1 MEKVEKFLMKN
12 KFTSFFLNA
21 DNYACIYITICILW
35 FFPLLGQ
42 IINPLSKVCFV
53 WGAGL
58 VAWEFFTKRRMFKSI
73 YWALPLCIIAA
84 YVISILLNI
93 RYNLY
98 MGVKHFVYLCISLLV
113 LYGQDRKK
121 SFEDIKKQL
130 YRINKIILIIV
141 FISSLVSIIMFMF
154 RISFSFKSGD
164 MTFRQG
170 FLENRLFGV
179 YTSPNTGA
187 LFSVISLSAML
198 MNSII
203 KHGKIK
209 FNGFYIVNLIVQIVY
224 FSLTLSNG
232 GFLTLVAFAILFAVV
247 YFFPKMQLKKGTVS
261 AVLLSIVFAVVMIA
275 GVRGV
280 MYGTRYVMSYVPSVV
295 DKAID
300 RNASVE
306 ADKEKEEQKIQFE
319 RIESGDDVSNGRITI
334 WTGSLKLLLQHPLFG
349 YADMWVEEEDTVRF
363 DRSVLDENELVWL
376 YKPNG
381 NLHNAY
387 IHIAAYSGIVGFAL
401 VLIFALL
408 LVKKIGFA
416 LLRGR
421 KDTQF
426 YSLLAVLFVTLGT
439 IAANGMV
446 EAHIL
451 YTRQD
456 PYGAIFWLYTGLAA
470 LLAELYTYSKDY
482 AKEGAPNTEKFAFAV
497 DTPLQTLNCVNFVLN
512 DTKGSKGKADLY
524 MYHQFKGS
532 DELSA
537 RLKESGVFNNVYD
550 IDVYKKYPSVL
561 NKFVTIFRLFLPANA
576 IRSAARQKIPM
587 SKKSYAYI
595 GVSFPTSFTTGLHM
609 AYPRAQVLLIED
621 GIGSYFGN
629 IVDDYA
635 TGIFKWID
643 KFFFG
648 NTLSIQPTEIYLSNP
663 QLSKNRIDSKV
674 CRLDMVKP
682 ENLSVIEKIFDYKH
696 NQIYKEHKAVYLT
709 QPLDEKDGFVK
720 ENEKKIEDLLVRS
733 FSTEVVARIHPR
745 HNAAAFDNMCPDTF
759 RNLWELEC
767 VKQIG
772 DEHILI
778 GAFSTAQFMPKLL
791 KNVEPT
797 IICTYPILFNNL
809 DDAFWQGTKKFID
822 DFKALY
828 SNPQKIYTPESL
840 EALQKLLNDLGDANE
855 M

>member
-1 MEKVEKFLMKN
+1 MLFKFGFKKLQP
-12 KFTSFFLNA
+12 
-21 DNYACIYITICILW
+21 ILK
-35 FFPLLGQ
+35 Q
-42 IINPLSKVCFV
+42 IIIIALAVVVGFVAYKAPVVITDSYNKVVIAIEERRDSDGEKDEDEMSRVVYRAYDLSSDPLNQRAEIWQNGIDVFKAKPITGVTFFNIKSFLRSEMPSAYIIQKGNTFSHFHNEILNVLASQ
-53 WGAGL
+53 GILGL
-58 VAWEFFTKRRMFKSI
+58 VT
-73 YWALPLCIIAA
+73 L
-84 YVISILLNI
+84 
-93 RYNLY
+93 
-98 MGVKHFVYLCISLLV
+98 
-113 LYGQDRKK
+113 
-121 SFEDIKKQL
+121 
-130 YRINKIILIIV
+130 
-141 FISSLVSIIMFMF
+141 
-154 RISFSFKSGD
+154 
-164 MTFRQG
+164 
-170 FLENRLFGV
+170 
-179 YTSPNTGA
+179 GA
-187 LFSVISLSAML
+187 F
-198 MNSII
+198 
-203 KHGKIK
+203 
-209 FNGFYIVNLIVQIVY
+209 
-224 FSLTLSNG
+224 
-232 GFLTLVAFAILFAVV
+232 
-247 YFFPKMQLKKGTVS
+247 
-261 AVLLSIVFAVVMIA
+261 AVLL
-275 GVRGV
+275 
-280 MYGTRYVMSYVPSVV
+280 
-295 DKAID
+295 AI
-300 RNASVE
+300 
-306 ADKEKEEQKIQFE
+306 
-319 RIESGDDVSNGRITI
+319 
-334 WTGSLKLLLQHPLFG
+334 
-349 YADMWVEEEDTVRF
+349 
-363 DRSVLDENELVWL
+363 SVLKYYFKLQGKK
-376 YKPNG
+376 YFTMS
-381 NLHNAY
+381 
-387 IHIAAYSGIVGFAL
+387 IAI
-401 VLIFALL
+401 
-408 LVKKIGFA
+408 
-416 LLRGR
+416 
-421 KDTQF
+421 T
-426 YSLLAVLFVTLGT
+426 
-439 IAANGMV
+439 
-446 EAHIL
+446 
-451 YTRQD
+451 
-456 PYGAIFWLYTGLAA
+456 A
-470 LLAELYTYSKDY
+470 LLAFCCEMLVQQGPLYNYTPSMFFFWAFLSYMAQVVRESKESTL
-482 AKEGAPNTEKFAFAV
+482 AEKSEKFAFAV

-524 MYHQFKGS
+524 VYHQFKGS

-682 ENLSVIEKIFDYKH
+682 ENLSVIEKIFDYKP

-772 DEHILI
+772 DEHVLI

>member
-1 MEKVEKFLMKN
+1 MLDKIGCLLSSPKTIGVERKFSLAYKLLLLFYLTAQTIGPFHRTWIISVFLWSTLAVAVVDFLLRLTRINRFLKTPYFWLLIAFLATEAISIVVNLQYGVSQNLSHFVLLAFIICLLYANDYARPASDVWKDLMKVGKVYLGLMN
-12 KFTSFFLNA
+12 IGTIISFVMMFC
-21 DNYACIYITICILW
+21 NYGRTIFIEDYRIKIGFVENRLWGVFRDPTHAAIFMIIAILISTYAIY
-35 FFPLLGQ
+35 
-42 IINPLSKVCFV
+42 S
-53 WGAGL
+53 
-58 VAWEFFTKRRMFKSI
+58 TKRK
-73 YWALPLCIIAA
+73 WAKAY
-84 YVISILLNI
+84 YVISDILMLF
-93 RYNLY
+93 Y
-98 MGVKHFVYLCISLLV
+98 
-113 LYGQDRKK
+113 
-121 SFEDIKKQL
+121 
-130 YRINKIILIIV
+130 
-141 FISSLVSIIMFMF
+141 
-154 RISFSFKSGD
+154 ISFSDSR
-164 MTFRQG
+164 TAR
-170 FLENRLFGV
+170 
-179 YTSPNTGA
+179 Y
-187 LFSVISLSAML
+187 AML
-198 MNSII
+198 GCGIFFTYVLLFKFGFKKLQPILKQII
-203 KHGKIK
+203 IIALAVVV
-209 FNGFYIVNLIVQIVY
+209 GFVAYKAPVVITDSYNKVVIAIEERRDSDGEKDEDEMSRVVY
-224 FSLTLSNG
+224 RAYDLSNDPLNQRAEIWQNG
-232 GFLTLVAFAILFAVV
+232 IDVFKAKPITGVTFFNIKSFLRSEMPSAYIIQKGNTFSHFHNEILNVLASQGILGLVTLGAF
-247 YFFPKMQLKKGTVS
+247 
-261 AVLLSIVFAVVMIA
+261 AVLL
-275 GVRGV
+275 
-280 MYGTRYVMSYVPSVV
+280 
-295 DKAID
+295 AI
-300 RNASVE
+300 
-306 ADKEKEEQKIQFE
+306 
-319 RIESGDDVSNGRITI
+319 
-334 WTGSLKLLLQHPLFG
+334 
-349 YADMWVEEEDTVRF
+349 
-363 DRSVLDENELVWL
+363 SVLKYYFKLQGKK
-376 YKPNG
+376 YFTMS
-381 NLHNAY
+381 
-387 IHIAAYSGIVGFAL
+387 IAI
-401 VLIFALL
+401 
-408 LVKKIGFA
+408 
-416 LLRGR
+416 
-421 KDTQF
+421 T
-426 YSLLAVLFVTLGT
+426 
-439 IAANGMV
+439 
-446 EAHIL
+446 
-451 YTRQD
+451 
-456 PYGAIFWLYTGLAA
+456 A
-470 LLAELYTYSKDY
+470 LLAFCCEMLVQQGPLYNYTPSMFFFWAFLSYMAQVVRESKESTL
-482 AKEGAPNTEKFAFAV
+482 AEKSEKFAFAV

-682 ENLSVIEKIFDYKH
+682 ENLSVIEKIFDYKP